1 MSRSSSASNGAAALK
16 WVVATGALASAALAV
31 WLMFPDQVFVFDGI
45 MFSQIVDRVVPEW
58 RREMMNPRHLIFN
71 LFFQLLRD
79 GLERVGVT
87 VKAYRLFQVVNA
99 LAGAAGLLL
108 FADLSRR
115 LSRDRALGWCA
126 ALLLG
131 STLCY
136 GTRATEGQVY
146 MLMSLGA
153 LGFLWSAVRLLEE
166 PTAVRAAL
174 AVGTV
179 TLGALF
185 HAADAFLFP
194 AAGLAL
200 WLAFPK
206 RRSLVLAG
214 AAMGPVV
221 LVVAY
226 LFAFNSI
233 GLRGF
238 FAKATDIHAVSSS
251 GFWSNL
257 FGTFLDRGG
266 ITIWGRL
273 VQVWRETG
281 DSLTPMSGNFNL
293 VAGLALWMMTS
304 VMLVRAWPR
313 LDKTRCAQAA
323 VLGMAWAGF
332 LLVNAFWLG
341 GVFFY
346 VPGLACALGI
356 LALSAEPSWAGLA
369 IRTRRFMFGT
379 LTLLGLGL
387 GSWNFRM
394 GLKPQS
400 RIENNT
406 GYRQAIFVGAHTEP
420 ASWVIISGLG
430 FANSKVYL
438 PTFAHRRRQVLEY
451 FFNQNPKDVA
461 LRQLTDFCKDVARH
475 GIPMYL
481 LSDLADS
488 PGAFPVL
495 MRIFGVSRE
504 EVYRAFGPGRF
515 MLVAAGSEER
525 VYLFVPRDHRPEL
538 FVALGYAV
546 LTGDD
551 QQQLAESVR
560 AIEAITREMSPAE
573 RRRASELMRKKNWGF
588 DLIFEGSL
596 SSMNAESLAANKIL
610 AERFANYQ
618 RTAAFW
624 QRAGNLYAI
633 LGQKRETIDAWTR
646 AVQLS
651 GDADL
656 LKRVKELKRLH

>member
-1 MSRSSSASNGAAALK
+1 MSRSSSDPNGAAALK
-16 WVVATGALASAALAV
+16 WGVATGALALGALAV

-45 MFSQIVDRVVPEW
+45 MFSQIVDRGVLEW
-58 RREMMNPRHLIFN
+58 RREIMNPRHLIFN

-79 GLERVGVT
+79 GLESVGVT

-108 FADLSRR
+108 FADLARR
-115 LSRDRALGWCA
+115 LSRDFALGWCA

-153 LGFLWSAVRLLEE
+153 LGLLWSAVRLLEE
-166 PTAVRAAL
+166 PTVGRAAL
-174 AVGTV
+174 AVGVV
-179 TLGALF
+179 TTGALF
-185 HAADAFLFP
+185 HAADVFLFP
-194 AAGLAL
+194 AAVLAI

-206 RRSLVLAG
+206 QRFLAFVG
-214 AAMGPVV
+214 AATGPVV
-221 LVVAY
+221 LLISY
-226 LFAFNSI
+226 LFAFKGI

-238 FAKATDIHAVSSS
+238 FTKTMDIHSVSAS
-251 GFWSNL
+251 GFWPNL
-257 FGTFLDRGG
+257 FATFWDREGM
-266 ITIWGRL
+266 TVWGRL
-273 VQVWRETG
+273 VRVWRETG
-281 DSLTPMSGNFNL
+281 DSLAPMPGDLNL
-293 VAGLALWMMTS
+293 TAGLALWIMAS
-304 VMLVRAWPR
+304 VILFRAWPR
-313 LDKTRCAQAA
+313 LDKARRAQAA

-332 LLVNAFWLG
+332 VIVNAFWLG

-346 VPGLACALGI
+346 VPDLACALGI
-356 LALSAEPSWAGLA
+356 LTLSAEPSWAGLA

-400 RIENNT
+400 RIENNS
-406 GYRQAIFVGAHTEP
+406 GYRQAIFVGAHTES
-420 ASWVIISGLG
+420 ASWVIISGFG

-438 PTFAHRRRQVLEY
+438 PMFAHRRRQVLEY

-461 LRQLTDFCKDVARH
+461 LRQLTDFCKHVARH
-475 GIPMYL
+475 GVPMYL

-488 PGAFPVL
+488 PGAFPAL
-495 MRIFGVSRE
+495 MKTFGVSRE

-515 MLVAAGSEER
+515 MLVAAGSEEQ

-538 FVALGYAV
+538 FVALGYSV

-560 AIEAITREMSPAE
+560 AIEEIAREMNPVE

-596 SSMNAESLAANKIL
+596 SSMNAEFLAANKIL
-610 AERFANYQ
+610 AERFADYQ

-624 QRAGNLYAI
+624 QRAGNVYAI
-633 LGQKRETIDAWTR
+633 LGQKAETIDAWTR

-651 GDADL
+651 GNTDL
-656 LKRVKELKRLH
+656 LKRVKELKILH